1 MLKEKKKRNKKFK
14 ISEELIQQIM
24 QVKCLP
30 KGVLE
35 QMNNLR
41 RNGNTVV
48 TSKMI

>member
-1 MLKEKKKRNKKFK
+1 MLKEKKKFK

-24 QVKCLP
+24 QLKFLP

-41 RNGNTVV
+41 KNGNTVV